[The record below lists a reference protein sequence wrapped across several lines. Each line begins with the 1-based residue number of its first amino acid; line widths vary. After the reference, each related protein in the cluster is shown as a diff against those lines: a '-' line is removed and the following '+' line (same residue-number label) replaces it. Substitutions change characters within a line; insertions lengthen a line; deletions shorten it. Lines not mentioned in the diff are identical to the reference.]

1 MPLTSHTRQS
11 LQLLATY
18 ATMILSEP
26 KQLLLGDAEVT
37 PSLPASSDDKYLRY
51 TEDSGTFWLVVEEA
65 GS

>member
-1 MPLTSHTRQS
+1 
-11 LQLLATY
+11 
-18 ATMILSEP
+18 MILSEP